1 VNSGFPALNGGRVPP
16 RIFLIPKHLPH
27 RGNIAACGICMV
39 SAHHRTHTQT
49 NEKPQRMPTKNQDLH
64 GFVPDS
70 CPLALVLVDVINDM
84 EFEGGERLLETA
96 FPAAERIAALKARAR
111 EAGVPVIYCNDN
123 FGRWRSD
130 FHDVVEHVM
139 DDGVRGEQVAR
150 LLKPDRDDYF
160 VLKPKHSAFFA
171 TTLDTLLSYLGA
183 RRLIFCGFSGDV
195 CVLFSAGDAHMRD
208 FHIHVPSD
216 CIASIFP
223 EENKRVLAYMRRVLS
238 VNTTRSDRLDL
249 AELIRMEL
257 DGIADEGGEA
267 DDEGEED
274 EGAEDGEGKDGGEK
288 EDGEKDREGG

>member
-1 VNSGFPALNGGRVPP
+1 
-16 RIFLIPKHLPH
+16 
-27 RGNIAACGICMV
+27 
-39 SAHHRTHTQT
+39 
-49 NEKPQRMPTKNQDLH
+49 MPTKNHDLH
-64 GFVPDS
+64 GNVPDK

-84 EFEGGERLLETA
+84 EFEGGERLLQTA
-96 FPAAERIAALKARAR
+96 LPAAERIAALKARAR

-139 DDGVRGEQVAR
+139 GDGVRGEPLAR
-150 LLKPDRDDYF
+150 LLKPDDDDYF

-171 TTLDTLLSYLGA
+171 TTLDTLLNYLGA

-208 FHIHVPSD
+208 FHLHVPSD

-223 EENKRVLAYMRRVLS
+223 EENKRVLSYMRRVLS

-249 AELIRMEL
+249 AELIRREL
-257 DGIADEGGEA
+257 EGDANGDGGK
-267 DDEGEED
+267 ED
-274 EGAEDGEGKDGGEK
+274 GDREEDGED
-288 EDGEKDREGG
+288 EDG